1 MSGGDFE
8 PDEVGDDVEPE
19 EVGDD
24 VETAL
29 YDEASDDFEPDP
41 TAGPSTAP
49 PPVPTAAPPRRAQ
62 RRMSPTAKAMPR
74 GSASMT
80 ASPGPTSARRSPR
93 PPLPA
98 GPPPAH
104 LRSLRV
110 VTSPPRRP
118 QNALRE
124 RSRSRDGG
132 GGGSSTFHDSQNIPI
147 GVGSSFRDA
156 YGVGSHRAAW
166 RAKAESMANK
176 GKGGKPGA
184 KIDLAESKGDKGN
197 VKGDKGGAAA
207 AAGEGGPP
215 RGKTGLKGDK
225 LGGKGGTASSRRGG
239 WFNRCQQLC
248 EAILALDSEESMR
261 LAEEFYSGSAEVWV
275 GTEFVWSDAP

>member
-24 VETAL
+24 VEPDPNAGPSTAL

-93 PPLPA
+93 PLPPA

-104 LRSLRV
+104 LRPLRV
-110 VTSPPRRP
+110 VAGAVDVKPR
-118 QNALRE
+118 
-124 RSRSRDGG
+124 
-132 GGGSSTFHDSQNIPI
+132 
-147 GVGSSFRDA
+147 
-156 YGVGSHRAAW
+156 
-166 RAKAESMANK
+166 M
-176 GKGGKPGA
+176 
-184 KIDLAESKGDKGN
+184 
-197 VKGDKGGAAA
+197 
-207 AAGEGGPP
+207 
-215 RGKTGLKGDK
+215 
-225 LGGKGGTASSRRGG
+225 
-239 WFNRCQQLC
+239 
-248 EAILALDSEESMR
+248 
-261 LAEEFYSGSAEVWV
+261 
-275 GTEFVWSDAP
+275 